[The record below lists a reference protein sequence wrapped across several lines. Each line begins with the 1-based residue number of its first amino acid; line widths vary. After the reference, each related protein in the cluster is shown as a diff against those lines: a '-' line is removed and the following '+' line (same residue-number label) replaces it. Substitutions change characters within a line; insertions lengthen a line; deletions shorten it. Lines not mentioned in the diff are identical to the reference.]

1 MTIKEI
7 ENLSGIPRAN
17 IRYYEQEGLIDPK
30 RLPNGYRAYSDAELA
45 ALEKIKLLRGIGV
58 SLEDIRALQKG
69 EDELSSVMARRL
81 RELEGEAKAIEEAKQ
96 LCKAIKS
103 AGESYD
109 TLNAAKYMDALPAE
123 DDPVIVIGPGVPQYP
138 PCPWRRYFARGLDL
152 LIYRT
157 VLVVIFSFT
166 YFGVIESS
174 LLMAVLTLLLMFILE
189 PLQLCLFKTTLGKLL
204 FGLRV
209 TNNDGGRLTYGEAL
223 HRTWY
228 VFLYGMGL
236 GIPIAELVMNW
247 KSYKRSKDGELL
259 YWEDYSKVVPREM
272 NWKHAVGI
280 SGTVVGWLVVII
292 LTINLSQMPPNS
304 GDLTVAQF
312 AENYNFLVER
322 YDLNLRH
329 MTSEGQLSVS
339 ELDGSDGSIGEIGKQ
354 GNVVINVTTKPRLE
368 FEYTLENGVITAV
381 TAKSELRGAEI
392 VAGSTEEQLLIV
404 LAFGGV
410 RKEMGSGNSHRKFM
424 EEKLRSEPFKNLN
437 FSMFGLRIERTV
449 DTRNYITAGD
459 MLMERDG
466 VEGLYRESFTVSL
479 KK

>member
-1 MTIKEI
+1 M
-7 ENLSGIPRAN
+7 
-17 IRYYEQEGLIDPK
+17 
-30 RLPNGYRAYSDAELA
+30 
-45 ALEKIKLLRGIGV
+45 
-58 SLEDIRALQKG
+58 
-69 EDELSSVMARRL
+69 
-81 RELEGEAKAIEEAKQ
+81 
-96 LCKAIKS
+96 
-103 AGESYD
+103 
-109 TLNAAKYMDALPAE
+109 
-123 DDPVIVIGPGVPQYP
+123 
-138 PCPWRRYFARGLDL
+138 DL
-152 LIYRT
+152 LVYRT
-157 VLVVIFSFT
+157 ILVVIFSFT
-166 YFGVIESS
+166 YFGVIESNVII
-174 LLMAVLTLLLMFILE
+174 AVLTLLLMFILE
-189 PLQLCLFKTTLGKLL
+189 PLQLCLFRTTLGKLL

-236 GIPIAELVMNW
+236 GIPILELIANW
-247 KSYKRSKDGELL
+247 RNYKRCRDGGMLH
-259 YWEDYSKVVPREM
+259 WEDYSNIVPRSM
-272 NWKHAVGI
+272 TWKNAVSI
-280 SGTVVGWLVVII
+280 SAAAVIWIVVIV

-329 MTSEGQLSVS
+329 MTSEGQLYVS

-368 FEYTLENGVITAV
+368 FEYTIDNGFITAV
-381 TAKSELRGAEI
+381 TARSELRGAEI

-424 EEKLRSEPFKNLN
+424 EEKLRSEPFKNLD

-449 DTRNYITAGD
+449 ETRNYITAGD